1 MNRFLGKG
9 LGCLHLEGHPSDPV
23 RLRAVVGQHQ
33 RDRMN
38 GIVADVVPSRAA
50 GITFSS
56 ELGNRSARRVKKLK
70 DQAIFLERGGRTYHR
85 RCCYPVCELFTT
97 VAKEPSHHPVRL

>member
-70 DQAIFLERGGRTYHR
+70 DQAIFSSEAAAPTIA
-85 RCCYPVCELFTT
+85 V
-97 VAKEPSHHPVRL
+97 VAIRSASSLRP